1 MQLLPVSHYPQ
12 RQQSECLDYLQVP
25 SDYRNLLKLLRIKS
39 AGAPFRNLRY
49 LKSLGVS
56 VLIERG
62 DIETLSVHL
71 DRGLPPICFVATRYL
86 SYWDEETGHAVV
98 VVGLEGDRIHLS
110 DPRFPDAPKV
120 IPVDEFELAWI
131 DLDQFYALVTLD

>member
-1 MQLLPVSHYPQ
+1 MVLV
-12 RQQSECLDYLQVP
+12 YLQVP
-25 SDYRNLLKLLRIKS
+25 SDYGNLLKLLRIKP

-62 DIETLSVHL
+62 DVDTLRVHL
-71 DRGLPPICFVATRYL
+71 DSGLPPIVFVATRHL

-98 VVGLEGDRIHLS
+98 VAGLEGDSIYLN
-110 DPRFPDAPKV
+110 DPRFPDAPKA

-131 DLDQFYALVTLD
+131 DLDQFYALITLD